1 MTFST
6 IQNSATQTAPS
17 PLRWRVAG
25 LLCVAS
31 ALNYLDR
38 QTLSVLATTIQAEL
52 RLSDVDYSMITAA
65 FLTSYTAMYLV
76 SGALTDRLG
85 PKLTLSISVLGW
97 SVANALH
104 AFARTA
110 GALAGARFGLGVF
123 ESAHFPAGIK
133 AVALWFPVRERALA
147 VGVFNA
153 GASLGAALAVPLVSA
168 VALQFGWR
176 WAFSITG
183 GLGLLWLVGWWLT
196 PGKPGNW
203 SDHESAAASEP
214 SEAGVFS
221 LEKPRSVGR
230 DLGELLRLPKT
241 YAVLAARVLIDPVTY
256 FLIFW
261 IPKYLQQQQGFDLKT
276 LGAAAWIP
284 YVALSVG
291 QLVGGWLPNRLV
303 QSGHS
308 LDFSRKSVMLAS
320 SLLIPACYAG
330 LYLAHAPALAL
341 ALVAGVMFGHGA
353 WGNLTVSTELFP
365 ARVQGLLTGLG
376 GTLGG
381 LAGIATQAAIGYTV
395 QNVSYAPVFVFAG
408 TTYLVALAL
417 VQRLGGRLGENA

>member
-1 MTFST
+1 M
-6 IQNSATQTAPS
+6 
-17 PLRWRVAG
+17 AG

-52 RLSDVDYSMITAA
+52 RLSDVDYSMITSA

-85 PKLTLSISVLGW
+85 PKLTLSVSVLGW

-176 WAFSITG
+176 WAFTITG

-196 PGKPGNW
+196 PGKP
-203 SDHESAAASEP
+203 DSAVGLSPEGLAAGQP
-214 SEAGVFS
+214 DFS
-221 LEKPRSVGR
+221 SEKPRSVWR
-230 DLGELLRLPKT
+230 DLSELLRLPKT

-303 QSGHS
+303 QAGRS
-308 LDFSRKSVMLAS
+308 LDFSRKSVMLGS
-320 SLLIPACYAG
+320 SVLIPACYAG
-330 LYLAHAPALAL
+330 LYLAHAPGLAL

-395 QNVSYAPVFVFAG
+395 QHVSYAPVFVFAG

-417 VQRLGGRLGENA
+417 VQRLGGRLGEI